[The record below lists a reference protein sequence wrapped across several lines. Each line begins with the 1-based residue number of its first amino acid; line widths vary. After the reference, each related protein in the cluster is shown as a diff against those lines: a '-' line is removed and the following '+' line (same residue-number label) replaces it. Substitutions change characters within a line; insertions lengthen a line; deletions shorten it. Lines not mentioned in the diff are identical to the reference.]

1 MPRGA
6 RNVSKL
12 LQDAQRSGI
21 VGVGQFLEYIRGLRS
36 AGSREGEARADSSG
50 SVQIMTVHQAKG
62 LEFPVVVIGD
72 AGSTPGGGGSL
83 LLDGTLGVVPYIESL
98 IGDKRVPLVWK
109 LAGMPRG
116 AQGSC

>member
-1 MPRGA
+1 MDATHYRAVLLQSGDARGA

-21 VGVGQFLEYIRGLRS
+21 VGVGQFLEYVQGLRS

-83 LLDGTLGVVPYIESL
+83 LLDGTLGVVPYIETA
-98 IGDKRVPLVWK
+98 R
-109 LAGMPRG
+109 R
-116 AQGSC
+116 